1 MKYLMNIDG
10 NSPYNISSQNINIP
24 LIGKNLII
32 TGKNGSGKTSFLK
45 KLNETILFHLSKE
58 SQQENDHVKN
68 LKYYQDEILK
78 HKEGSYQ
85 YTQGQ
90 NNIQYYEDKINK
102 LNSLFI
108 LNIENELDL
117 LNLYDKNKFIYR
129 SFEAMRTSKISPV
142 NSSTSIDQEKS
153 NAIQNKSNN
162 LGEKLEQHLVNIRI
176 NKAFAFERNDNAQL
190 ENLNQW
196 FNNFDDNLKFL
207 FEDDSAKLN
216 FEEQSL
222 KFSIKLEQR
231 NFDFQS
237 LSSGYQAIFDIFS
250 DLLVRTEFFDIS
262 PEELQGIILIDEIDA
277 HLHIKKKK
285 KILPFFTNLFPNM
298 QFIVSTHS
306 PFVITSAND
315 NTVVYDISNN
325 EFFEDDLSSYSH
337 ESIIK
342 ELFHVNPESIN
353 LKKSIDYIYNIIV
366 KEPKNKEDLNDLNI
380 KLMKLQPHKIK
391 LNSESKSIYMQ
402 ALNLLIDNDALGD
415 LDV

>member
-1 MKYLMNIDG
+1 MNIDG

-85 YTQGQ
+85 YTQAQ
-90 NNIQYYEDKINK
+90 NNMQYYEDKINK

-176 NKAFAFERNDNAQL
+176 NKAFAFERKDNTQL

-277 HLHIKKKK
+277 HLHISLQK

-353 LKKSIDYIYNIIV
+353 LKKSIDDIYNIIV
-366 KEPKNKEDLNDLNI
+366 KERKNKEDLNDLNI

>member
-68 LKYYQDEILK
+68 LKYCQDEILK

-85 YTQGQ
+85 YTQAQ

-277 HLHIKKKK
+277 HLHISLQK

-353 LKKSIDYIYNIIV
+353 LKKSIDDIYNIIV

>member
-1 MKYLMNIDG
+1 MNIDG

-277 HLHIKKKK
+277 HLHISLQK

-306 PFVITSAND
+306 PFVISD
-315 NTVVYDISNN
+315 
-325 EFFEDDLSSYSH
+325 SS
-337 ESIIK
+337 
-342 ELFHVNPESIN
+342 
-353 LKKSIDYIYNIIV
+353 
-366 KEPKNKEDLNDLNI
+366 
-380 KLMKLQPHKIK
+380 
-391 LNSESKSIYMQ
+391 SEVS
-402 ALNLLIDNDALGD
+402 
-415 LDV
+415 